1 MAMSHEFGLMP
12 DMPQPGERYDSYEP
26 WEYDAISIHDEYIE
40 PLLPQ
45 LNTIDMFWH
54 TVDVP
59 GKGLAY
65 CGITLIPPSAHCDV
79 LRIIRPKAGLEQL
92 TELVEQAFE
101 EKKYIIHFG
110 L

>member
-1 MAMSHEFGLMP
+1 MAMTHEFGLMP

-40 PLLPQ
+40 PLLPR

-59 GKGLAY
+59 GKG
-65 CGITLIPPSAHCDV
+65 
-79 LRIIRPKAGLEQL
+79 
-92 TELVEQAFE
+92 
-101 EKKYIIHFG
+101 
-110 L
+110 

>member
-1 MAMSHEFGLMP
+1 MAMTHEFGLMP
-12 DMPQPGERYDSYEP
+12 DAPQPGVRYDSYEP

-45 LNTIDMFWH
+45 LNTVDMFWH

-65 CGITLIPPSAHCDV
+65 CGITLIPPSAHRTI
-79 LRIIRPKAGLEQL
+79 LEIIRPKAVLQEL
-92 TELVEQAFE
+92 TELVERAAE
-101 EKKYIIHFG
+101 EEKYIIHFG

>member
-1 MAMSHEFGLMP
+1 MAMTHEFGLMP
-12 DMPQPGERYDSYEP
+12 DAPQPGDRYDSYEP
-26 WEYDAISIHDEYIE
+26 WEYDAISVHDEYIE

-45 LNTIDMFWH
+45 LNMIDMFWH

-65 CGITLIPPSAHCDV
+65 CGITLIPPSAHRAV
-79 LRIIRPKAGLEQL
+79 LEIICPKVELQHLTDLVKQAAEEQ
-92 TELVEQAFE
+92 
-101 EKKYIIHFG
+101 KYIIHFG

>member
-1 MAMSHEFGLMP
+1 MAMTREFGLMP
-12 DMPQPGERYDSYEP
+12 DAPQPGVRYDSYEP

-40 PLLPQ
+40 DLLPQ
-45 LNTIDMFWH
+45 LNTVDMFWH

-65 CGITLIPPSAHCDV
+65 CGITLIPPTAYPEV
-79 LRIIRPKAGLEQL
+79 LDIIRSRAELKALVS
-92 TELVEQAFE
+92 LVEQASE
-101 EKKYIIHFG
+101 EMKYIIHFG